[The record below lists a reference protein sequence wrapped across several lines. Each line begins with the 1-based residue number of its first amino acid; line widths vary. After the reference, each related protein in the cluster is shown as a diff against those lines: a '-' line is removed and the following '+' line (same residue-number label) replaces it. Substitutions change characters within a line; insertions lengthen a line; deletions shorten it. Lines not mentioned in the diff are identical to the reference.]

1 MYCKLSRVKEYAQLN
16 QLFPIQIHTS
26 DSNSKNNSSSR
37 GVLIT
42 ILSSISLV
50 LEPSGKWNLVKLFK
64 FYPPKSNSFAA
75 KLVIGQGSSH
85 KKFNLSK
92 IETVEPMY
100 KFSIIF

>member
-26 DSNSKNNSSSR
+26 DSDSKNNSSSR

-42 ILSSISLV
+42 IMSSISLV

-64 FYPPKSNSFAA
+64 FYSPKSNSFAA
-75 KLVIGQGSSH
+75 KLVRGQGSRSQ
-85 KKFNLSK
+85 K
-92 IETVEPMY
+92 IQLE
-100 KFSIIF
+100 